1 MARRDDLQKQHRHP
15 CYQTTG
21 THMTVS
27 SMASGKPD
35 YLSLSL
41 YRAIWRWHFFAGLLV
56 IPFMLNLAVT
66 GSLYLFKDEIDN
78 TVFAYRNAVQP
89 RGETLATTLLT
100 DNAKAAVPDSKVLR
114 YQTPGVP
121 TQSARVTVGTPQGNI
136 LVFVDPYSGA
146 VLGTVG
152 EREEFS
158 WVVKKIHSLE
168 YFGLAF
174 NRIVEAVGGLALIL
188 VITGFYLWWPRKQTG
203 GVISVRGTPDKRV
216 FWRDLHAVTGAGA
229 GALIFFLAIS
239 GMPWSGYGLGY
250 PAQLWDD
257 VPVSKIQTKQ
267 VLGNSGWTVEN
278 APVPA
283 STPMGTA
290 VGLDHIVASAKA
302 AGMAPGFEVSLPAGK
317 KGVYTAAV
325 FPDDIAGQRTI
336 HFDQYSGKPL
346 VDLKFSDYGAGAKAI
361 EFGIGLHQ
369 GQYWG
374 LANQLVMLMTCLAI
388 VLASVS
394 AVVMWWKRRPSGRLG
409 VPPMPLQKS
418 VFAVFTLVILAF
430 GIAFPLT
437 GFAILAMLVLDQ
449 LITRIPSPLQRVF
462 L

>member
-1 MARRDDLQKQHRHP
+1 
-15 CYQTTG
+15 
-21 THMTVS
+21 MTVS
-27 SMASGKPD
+27 SMASGKPY

-56 IPFMLNLAVT
+56 IPFMLNLAIT

-78 TVFAYRNAVQP
+78 TVFAYRNVVQP
-89 RGETLATTLLT
+89 RGESLAPSLLT
-100 DNAKAAVPDSKVLR
+100 DNAKAAVPGSKVLR
-114 YQTPGVP
+114 YQSPGAP
-121 TQSARVTVGTPQGNI
+121 TQSAKVTVGTPDGNV

-146 VLGTVG
+146 VLGKVG
-152 EREEFS
+152 EKEEFS

-174 NRIVEAVGGLALIL
+174 NRIVEAVGGLALVL

-203 GVISVRGTPDKRV
+203 GVITVRGTPDKRV

-239 GMPWSGYGLGY
+239 GMPWSGYWGDKLNTTLSGYGLGY
-250 PAQLWDD
+250 PAQLWDN
-257 VPVSKIQTKQ
+257 VPVSKLQTKQ

-278 APVPA
+278 APVPV
-283 STPMGTA
+283 STPGGTP
-290 VGLDHIVASAKA
+290 VGLDRIVASAAA
-302 AGMAPGFEVSLPAGK
+302 AGMTPGFEISLPSGK

-325 FPDDIAGQRTI
+325 FPDDIAKQRTI
-336 HFDQYSGKPL
+336 HFDQYSANPL

-361 EFGIGLHQ
+361 EFGIGVHQ

-374 LANQLVMLMTCLAI
+374 LANQLAMLATCLAI
-388 VLASVS
+388 ILASVS
-394 AVVMWWKRRPSGRLG
+394 AVIMWWKRRPSGRLG
-409 VPPMPLQKS
+409 VPPMPQQKS
-418 VFAVFTLVILAF
+418 VFAVFTLVILVF

-437 GFAILAMLVLDQ
+437 GFAILGMLILDQ

-462 L
+462 S

>member
-1 MARRDDLQKQHRHP
+1 
-15 CYQTTG
+15 
-21 THMTVS
+21 MTVS
-27 SMASGKPD
+27 SMASGKPY

-56 IPFMLNLAVT
+56 IPFMLNLAIT

-78 TVFAYRNAVQP
+78 TVFAYRNVVQP
-89 RGETLATTLLT
+89 RSESLAPSLLT
-100 DNAKAAVPDSKVLR
+100 DNAKAAVPGSKVLR
-114 YQTPGVP
+114 YQSPGAP
-121 TQSARVTVGTPQGNI
+121 AQSARVTVGTPDRDV

-146 VLGTVG
+146 VLGKVG
-152 EREEFS
+152 EKEEFS

-174 NRIVEAVGGLALIL
+174 NRIVEAVGGLALVL

-203 GVISVRGTPDKRV
+203 GVVTVRGTPDKRV

-239 GMPWSGYGLGY
+239 GMPWSGYWGDKLNTTLSGYGLGY
-250 PAQLWDD
+250 PTQLWDN
-257 VPVSKIQTKQ
+257 VPVSKLQTKQ

-278 APVPA
+278 APVPV
-283 STPMGTA
+283 STPGGA
-290 VGLDHIVASAKA
+290 PVGLDRIVASAAA
-302 AGMAPGFEVSLPAGK
+302 AGMTPGFEISLPAGK

-325 FPDDIAGQRTI
+325 FPDDIAKQRTI
-336 HFDQYSGKPL
+336 HFDQYSGNPL

-361 EFGIGLHQ
+361 EFGIGVHQ

-374 LANQLVMLMTCLAI
+374 LANQLIMLATCLAI
-388 VLASVS
+388 ILASVS

-409 VPPMPLQKS
+409 VPPMPSQKS
-418 VFAVFTLVILAF
+418 VFAVFTLVILVF

-437 GFAILAMLVLDQ
+437 GFAILGMLILDQ

-462 L
+462 S

>member
-1 MARRDDLQKQHRHP
+1 
-15 CYQTTG
+15 
-21 THMTVS
+21 MTVS

-41 YRAIWRWHFFAGLLV
+41 YRAVWRWHFFAGLLV

-78 TVFAYRNAVQP
+78 TVFAYRNVVQP
-89 RGETLATTLLT
+89 RGESLAPSLLT
-100 DNAKAAVPDSKVLR
+100 ENAKAAVLGSKALR
-114 YQTPGVP
+114 YQSPGVP
-121 TQSARVTVGTPQGNI
+121 TQSARITVGTPQGNV

-146 VLGTVG
+146 VLGKVG
-152 EREEFS
+152 EKEEFS

-174 NRIVEAVGGLALIL
+174 NRIVEAVGGLALVL
-188 VITGFYLWWPRKQTG
+188 VITGFYLWWLRRQTG

-239 GMPWSGYGLGY
+239 GMPWSGYWGDKLNTTLSGFGLGY
-250 PAQLWDD
+250 PAQLWDN
-257 VPVSKIQTKQ
+257 VPVSKLQTKQ
-267 VLGNSGWTVEN
+267 VLGNAGWTVEN
-278 APVPA
+278 APVPT
-283 STPMGTA
+283 SMSSGTP
-290 VGLDHIVASAKA
+290 VGLNQIVAAAKT
-302 AGMAPGFEVSLPAGK
+302 AGMTPGFEVSLPAGK

-325 FPDDIAGQRTI
+325 FPDDIARQRTI

-361 EFGIGLHQ
+361 EFGIGVHQ

-374 LANQLVMLMTCLAI
+374 LANQLVMLATCLAI
-388 VLASVS
+388 ILASVS

-409 VPPMPLQKS
+409 VPPMPSQKS

-437 GFAILAMLVLDQ
+437 GFAVLAMLILDQ

-462 L
+462 S

>member
-1 MARRDDLQKQHRHP
+1 
-15 CYQTTG
+15 
-21 THMTVS
+21 MTVS
-27 SMASGKPD
+27 SMASGKPY

-78 TVFAYRNAVQP
+78 TVFAYRNVVQP
-89 RGETLATTLLT
+89 RSESLAPSLLT
-100 DNAKAAVPDSKVLR
+100 DNAKAAVPGSKVLR
-114 YQTPGVP
+114 YQSPGAP
-121 TQSARVTVGTPQGNI
+121 TQSAKVTVGTSGGNV

-146 VLGTVG
+146 VLGKVG
-152 EREEFS
+152 EEEEFS

-174 NRIVEAVGGLALIL
+174 NRIVEAVGGLALVL

-203 GVISVRGTPDKRV
+203 GVITVRGTPDKRV

-239 GMPWSGYGLGY
+239 GMPWSGYWGDKLNTTLVGYGLGY
-250 PAQLWDD
+250 PAQLWDN
-257 VPVSKIQTKQ
+257 VPVSKLQTKQ

-278 APVPA
+278 APVPV
-283 STPMGTA
+283 STPGGTP
-290 VGLDHIVASAKA
+290 VGLDRIVASAAA
-302 AGMAPGFEVSLPAGK
+302 AGMTPGFEISLPSGK

-325 FPDDIAGQRTI
+325 FPDDIAKQRTI
-336 HFDQYSGKPL
+336 HFDQYSGNPL

-361 EFGIGLHQ
+361 EFGIGVHQ

-374 LANQLVMLMTCLAI
+374 LANQLAMLATCLAI
-388 VLASVS
+388 ILASVS
-394 AVVMWWKRRPSGRLG
+394 AVIMWWKRRPSGRLG
-409 VPPMPLQKS
+409 VPPMPQQKS
-418 VFAVFTLVILAF
+418 VFAVFTLVILVF

-437 GFAILAMLVLDQ
+437 GFAILGMLILDQ

-462 L
+462 S